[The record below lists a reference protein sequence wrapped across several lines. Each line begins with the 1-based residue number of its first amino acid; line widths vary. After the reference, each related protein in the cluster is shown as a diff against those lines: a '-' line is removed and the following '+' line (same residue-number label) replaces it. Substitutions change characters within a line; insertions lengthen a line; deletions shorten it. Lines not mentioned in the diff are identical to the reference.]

1 MKNPYDALFEMIP
14 KKEMKNALSQDY
26 CELEPDFLCFAE
38 NYACV
43 ADFVPHDYAIL
54 DFGSYMMAQA
64 YFFKDFTGGY
74 WGIDNYGKSGLF
86 RGLKPFSLEG
96 CRNKAIPMVNTSIQ
110 EALEIFQNT
119 MPKDWK
125 VYAIC
130 SGVPDK
136 EAVEEVR
143 RNFPNHAIMYPGEE
157 SDFSGIFAEEIAKR
171 REEYTKII
179 RKDEEIQRI
188 ARNSF

>member
-1 MKNPYDALFEMIP
+1 MIP
-14 KKEMKNALSQDY
+14 KKEMKKALSQDY

-86 RGLKPFSLEG
+86 HNLKPFSLEG
-96 CRNKAIPMVNTSIQ
+96 CRNKTVPMVNTSIQ
-110 EALEIFQNT
+110 EALEIFEKI

-130 SGVPDK
+130 SGVPDM

-143 RNFPNHAIMYPGEE
+143 RKFPNHAIMYPGVK
-157 SDFSGIFAEEIAKR
+157 SDFYGIFAEEIAKR
-171 REEYTKII
+171 REEYVEII
-179 RKDEEIQRI
+179 KKDEKLHRN
-188 ARNSF
+188 ARNGF